1 MKVEDIQKVTAILRG
16 YDYEQVRN
24 VAEAM
29 MSSNIRS
36 MEITTN
42 SPDAF
47 ETAKKISDEFKGISV
62 GMGTIMNAE
71 HVDKA
76 IEAGVDFI
84 LTPVMLDE
92 SSIKKCKENNVV
104 TVVSA
109 LTPSEVNLMFSYGA
123 DIVKIF
129 PAKNVGY
136 GYAKALK
143 GPLGKEIKLMAVG
156 GVSKNNV
163 KDFIKGGYNYVG
175 VGSSMFNKEDVKNGN
190 IENLVKS
197 LKEFENEMGVID
209 GK

>member
-1 MKVEDIQKVTAILRG
+1 MKVEDIQKVTVILRG
-16 YDYEQVRN
+16 YDYQQVQN
-24 VAEAM
+24 VAKAM
-29 MSSNIRS
+29 MSSNIKL

-47 ETAKKISDEFKGISV
+47 ETAKKISTEFKEISV
-62 GMGTIMNAE
+62 GMGTVMNAE
-71 HVDKA
+71 HVEKA
-76 IEAGVDFI
+76 IDAGVDFI
-84 LTPVMLDE
+84 LTPIMLDE
-92 SSIKKCKENNVV
+92 NSIKRCKENNIV

-129 PAKNVGY
+129 PAKNLGY
-136 GYAKALK
+136 DYAKALK

-163 KDFIKGGYNYVG
+163 KDFVKGGYNYVG
-175 VGSSMFNKEDVKNGN
+175 VGSSMFNKDDVLNGN
-190 IENLVKS
+190 IDNLIKS
-197 LKEFENEMGVID
+197 LKDFENEMGEID